1 MSTILS
7 PLSSGLYT
15 VGKGVLHFYPL
26 ADIADPNS
34 YDKGYR
40 VGDCDSF
47 AVQVEITEGE
57 RFSNE
62 YSVRTLALKTLDD
75 VKATVTISAAQLS
88 DLIRAASLL
97 GAEGTFSQAA
107 AAGQSKSIAEPGV
120 YFLGGYGITNL
131 EVTKTGAVPAV
142 AGVDYKI
149 DAPSGQFE
157 AMIADLDLTYD
168 IPAIAS
174 RFATGIASGTGIRG
188 MLIYRGVNSRG
199 VKSLVRLH
207 DVELRPTGGR
217 SFISES
223 EIQVTELSGTA
234 YPVGGQSDGFA
245 IGYETDLE

>member
-26 ADIADPNS
+26 ADIADPDS

-40 VGDCDSF
+40 IGDCDSF
-47 AVQVEITEGE
+47 TAQVEITEGE

-62 YSVRTLALKTLDD
+62 YGIRTLALKTLDD
-75 VKATVTISAAQLS
+75 VKATITIAAAQLS
-88 DLIRAASLL
+88 NLIRAASLL
-97 GAEGTFSQAA
+97 GSEGTFSQVA
-107 AAGQSKSIAEPGV
+107 AAGRTKSIAEVGV

-131 EVTKTGAVPAV
+131 AVTKSGAVPAV
-142 AGVDYKI
+142 AGTDYKI

-157 AMIADLDLTYD
+157 ALIADLDLTYD

-174 RFATGIASGTGIRG
+174 RFATGVASGTGIRG
-188 MLIYRGVNSRG
+188 MLIYRGVNARG

-207 DVELRPTGGR
+207 DVELRPTGARG
-217 SFISES
+217 FISDS
-223 EIQVTELSGTA
+223 EVQVTELSGTA
-234 YPVGGQSDGFA
+234 YPVGGQPEGFA